1 MGNKFRFLHCADLHI
16 GSAFTGLSRRI
27 PQLDSFLPQ
36 TPFLAWHN
44 IVDTAIAGK
53 VDFLLIAG
61 DCFDR
66 SAPSLQGR
74 LEFKKGLERLNH
86 AQIPVYVC
94 SGNHDPWPQAWSTAV
109 TLPENVHFFQPGEVK
124 CHTIFK
130 NGEAVATVAGIGH
143 GSLNDLENLA
153 VKTGR
158 ALENAPG
165 MHIACVHANLC
176 GDPHAAPA
184 ELRELIGLP
193 VDYWA
198 LGHVHSRRVLHEKP
212 YIVYSGSPQGK
223 DINEPGTQGCY
234 IVDCDGF
241 GGVEMRFHPT
251 SVLEFQTV
259 EVNINS
265 CANMEELLRKTV
277 EETAPYKAERELL
290 IRLKFTGI
298 TELDSELRF
307 FNAGELHEMIREKL
321 EREVPGTYLEEIIL
335 LTRTPLPPATAMVR
349 AAELDAAENEIA
361 EEEILEN
368 IYSEMRT
375 VFRELPLIRNERF
388 EELRKEGSALL
399 AEMLTL
405 PHGGKR

>member
-1 MGNKFRFLHCADLHI
+1 
-16 GSAFTGLSRRI
+16 
-27 PQLDSFLPQ
+27 
-36 TPFLAWHN
+36 
-44 IVDTAIAGK
+44 
-53 VDFLLIAG
+53 
-61 DCFDR
+61 
-66 SAPSLQGR
+66 
-74 LEFKKGLERLNH
+74 
-86 AQIPVYVC
+86 
-94 SGNHDPWPQAWSTAV
+94 
-109 TLPENVHFFQPGEVK
+109 
-124 CHTIFK
+124 
-130 NGEAVATVAGIGH
+130 
-143 GSLNDLENLA
+143 
-153 VKTGR
+153 
-158 ALENAPG
+158 

-241 GGVEMRFHPT
+241 GGIEMRFHPT

-259 EVNINS
+259 EVNINA

-277 EETAPYKAERELL
+277 EETAPYKKERELL

-349 AAELDAAENEIA
+349 AAELDAAEKEIA